1 MLYAY
6 TQPSPMVDVD
16 PTSGL
21 SLPSYASHG
30 VNVASVSDNLSV
42 PIAIYAMDCLTI
54 HFFVPFSG
62 ICLLYYLLPPLSVM
76 GYVVCSRIFL
86 DK

>member
-42 PIAIYAMDCLTI
+42 PVAIYTMDCLTI
-54 HFFVPFSG
+54 HFFSLFLASACYITYCPH
-62 ICLLYYLLPPLSVM
+62 CPLWDM
-76 GYVVCSRIFL
+76 
-86 DK
+86 